1 MGTLTSAQKRAL
13 RHFPGLRV
21 YESDVVRFRT
31 ALELRISLRASP
43 DGVANAVIEAQKFTP
58 GYGQASLG
66 QKEVELPERIV
77 SPSTGEGGI
86 R

>member
-1 MGTLTSAQKRAL
+1 M
-13 RHFPGLRV
+13 

-31 ALELRISLRASP
+31 ALELLISLRASP

-77 SPSTGEGGI
+77 SPSSGEGGI